1 MPDKDIF
8 CNVPW
13 YQGHVFWDGTYG
25 HCCFSN
31 KDTTHGYNVKTHT
44 VKQWIESDSMV
55 DFKKELLGSKKS
67 NRCHGCYLEE
77 DQGHTSKRQN
87 ENLKSAI
94 WSTKFDQSFN
104 EAHTR
109 DKFLNLDHS
118 MYREWHID
126 LGNECN
132 LACKMCNSDASSKIE
147 TLYRRWG
154 MPVEYTSKKLWIN
167 DPRADQF
174 IEQICTTT
182 KLKRIHIMGGEPLIQ
197 PKFKHLLKTLSER
210 RPDISFSFV
219 SNATKFDSSILEYL
233 QKFSSV
239 DVELSIETTDPVNDY
254 IRQGSRTQDVIK
266 VIEQWVEHRS
276 ENFNIILRPTPSI
289 LSVSRYKSLLD
300 FAYKHRLIVMSV
312 ILSDPGYL
320 RISLLPKQY
329 RLSIIKEL
337 RQWSDN
343 ITVDINEQVGN
354 RDATRWQAQL
364 KQECEGIINCLEQEH
379 KPGNEKELITWLQ
392 RWDNEYKLNV
402 LDYLPEFADF
412 FREHGYKIP
421 N

>member
-1 MPDKDIF
+1 M
-8 CNVPW
+8 
-13 YQGHVFWDGTYG
+13 
-25 HCCFSN
+25 
-31 KDTTHGYNVKTHT
+31 
-44 VKQWIESDSMV
+44 
-55 DFKKELLGSKKS
+55 
-67 NRCHGCYLEE
+67 
-77 DQGHTSKRQN
+77 
-87 ENLKSAI
+87 
-94 WSTKFDQSFN
+94 
-104 EAHTR
+104 
-109 DKFLNLDHS
+109 
-118 MYREWHID
+118 
-126 LGNECN
+126 
-132 LACKMCNSDASSKIE
+132 
-147 TLYRRWG
+147 
-154 MPVEYTSKKLWIN
+154 
-167 DPRADQF
+167 
-174 IEQICTTT
+174 
-182 KLKRIHIMGGEPLIQ
+182 
-197 PKFKHLLKTLSER
+197 
-210 RPDISFSFV
+210 
-219 SNATKFDSSILEYL
+219 
-233 QKFSSV
+233 
-239 DVELSIETTDPVNDY
+239 
-254 IRQGSRTQDVIK
+254 IK

-343 ITVDINEQVGN
+343 ITVDTNEQVGN